1 MILGRVRLSKKCGER
16 NLEWSKGGGA
26 VHCASG
32 RAILKQGPA
41 LRRTTTEIGKEALR
55 NHTESNGHL
64 GSIGASVIHSGHED
78 HDHWHLWAS
87 WTSIS

>member
-1 MILGRVRLSKKCGER
+1 MRLRKKRRVR

-41 LRRTTTEIGKEALR
+41 LRRTTTEFGKEALR
-55 NHTESNGHL
+55 NHTESDGHL
-64 GSIGASVIHSGHED
+64 GSIGASVIHNGHEN
-78 HDHWHLWAS
+78 HDHRHFRAS
-87 WTSIS
+87 RASLS